1 MVRRC
6 LRNIFFGVLAASLVL
21 TGVGC
26 RRRPVQVSG
35 VVLLDN
41 KPLKD
46 AMLTF
51 NPVDKDGRAAT
62 ALSRNDGSFDVT
74 TYTEGDGAFP
84 GDYKITVSAPLP
96 SSSSGSQ
103 EKVNLDMKS
112 EAGYR
117 NFLKIQARTA
127 AEQQRKGVH
136 EKRDPAGP
144 KHVYGELD
152 KTPLKCRVPTDGPLT
167 LKLESEKGGR

>member
-1 MVRRC
+1 

-26 RRRPVQVSG
+26 KRRPVQVSG

-41 KPLKD
+41 KPLKG

-51 NPVDKDGRAAT
+51 NPVDKEGRAAT
-62 ALSRNDGSFDVT
+62 AYSRNDGSFDVT

-84 GDYKITVSAPLP
+84 GDYKITVSAPTP
-96 SSSSGSQ
+96 SSSGSQ
-103 EKVNLDMKS
+103 ERPNLDMRS
-112 EAGYR
+112 QEGYK
-117 NFLKIQARTA
+117 NFLKIQQRTA
-127 AEQQRKGVH
+127 AEQQRRGVR
-136 EKRDPAGP
+136 EKKDPAGP

-152 KTPLKCRVPTDGPLT
+152 KTPLKCRVPTDGTLT
-167 LKLESEKGGR
+167 VKLESERGGR